1 MKSKIIDQTFLR
13 TFKHSYPETYY
24 PVIKTSNYLKTIDN
38 ALTMQQI
45 NVDVRQVFGQ
55 GIQGNVYALF
65 TNFAI
70 ILRNKTFLEMLDENG
85 RCCANSTYTCG

>member
-1 MKSKIIDQTFLR
+1 MKSEIINQTFLR

-24 PVIKTSNYLKTIDN
+24 PVIKTNNYLKTIDN
-38 ALTMQQI
+38 ALTIRQV

-55 GIQGNVYALF
+55 CIQGNVYALF

-70 ILRNKTFLEMLDENG
+70 ILRNNTFLEMSDENG
-85 RCCANSTYTCG
+85 RCCVDSIYTCG